1 MVRKRRPDDDD
12 EFGERAGI
20 IEFDGGYS
28 RAEAEQRAHAE
39 LTGRR
44 DKSCLH

>member
-20 IEFDGGYS
+20 IEFDVTAVWCRS
-28 RAEAEQRAHAE
+28 
-39 LTGRR
+39 
-44 DKSCLH
+44 